1 MLALALTLH
10 LAATPHLL
18 DPQDFPN
25 EQALRQRLDDL
36 TWEAH
41 TLDTSWPMTSL
52 VPMVIGTSFGPAFTL
67 IGALVL
73 AGGLV
78 AIPALVVAAVVI
90 LAVGLIGDGVMIFS
104 LVRGQRAVDDSLARR
119 DALLR
124 ERDEVR
130 RLLAGRTA
138 NP

>member
-1 MLALALTLH
+1 MLALALTLQ

-25 EQALRQRLDDL
+25 EQAMRQRLDDL

-52 VPMVIGTSFGPAFTL
+52 VPMIIGTSFGPAFTL
-67 IGALVL
+67 VGALVL

-78 AIPALVVAAVVI
+78 AIPAIVVAAVII
-90 LAVGLIGDGVMIFS
+90 LAVGLAGDGVMIFS

-130 RLLAGRTA
+130 RMLSGRA
-138 NP
+138 ASP

>member
-1 MLALALTLH
+1 MLALALTLQ

-41 TLDTSWPMTSL
+41 TLDTSWPMSSL
-52 VPMVIGTSFGPAFTL
+52 VPMIIGTSFGPAFTL
-67 IGALVL
+67 VGALVL

-78 AIPALVVAAVVI
+78 AIPAIVVAAVII
-90 LAVGLIGDGVMIFS
+90 LAVGLLGDGVMIFS
-104 LVRGQRAVDDSLARR
+104 LVRGQRAVDDSLAKR

-130 RLLAGRTA
+130 RMLSGRSA
-138 NP
+138 P